1 MALGPVSKN
10 QRFSNFLINKPMKEA
25 SVMAYKEY
33 KVLYV
38 TEGGLGTIFL
48 GASGIPVKRL
58 EMTLNKEA
66 ADGWTLVFQF
76 VEQKRFLLFWKR
88 EAVIITLAR

>member
-1 MALGPVSKN
+1 MDFILIKSLEIKN
-10 QRFSNFLINKPMKEA
+10 
-25 SVMAYKEY
+25 MAYKEY
-33 KVLYV
+33 KVLHV
-38 TEGGLGTIFL
+38 TEGGIGTIFL
-48 GASGIPVKRL
+48 GASGIPIKRL

-76 VEQKRFLLFWKR
+76 VEQKRFMLFWKR